1 MSKINVKSQLGVIE
15 NVQHIFEEPFNFHR
29 KDYIRVTIL
38 SQSELLTWDFSLNYV
53 TSTFKDNLCTW
64 IELSMQNDYRTFWD
78 LMKLYDCRCT
88 DNLIG
93 KNIKLAIAE
102 KDSLKR
108 IIAFTLP
115 GSRNYFLNDHS
126 SAECTCTLEDLRSNY
141 SNF

>member
-38 SQSELLTWDFSLNYV
+38 SQSELLKWDFSLNYV
-53 TSTFKDNLCTW
+53 TSSFKDNLCIWT
-64 IELSMQNDYRTFWD
+64 ELSMRNDYRAFWD
-78 LMKLYDCRCT
+78 LMKLYNCRCT
-88 DNLIG
+88 DHLIG
-93 KNIKLAIAE
+93 KYIKLAVAK

-108 IIAFTLP
+108 IVGFTLP
-115 GSRNYFLNDHS
+115 GSSYYFLNDS
-126 SAECTCTLEDLRSNY
+126 SSTECTCTLEDLRSNY